1 MARAERFALEP
12 AAAHQLELDQ
22 LAALDLRLEGF
33 AVVAAVNLED
43 DGAAEVLG
51 APLRHKDFSALY
63 EELNGGGGKCA
74 WRLQR
79 DTRESYRFGR
89 RRLADVWRV
98 RVGAQQLYL
107 LRPTVVNTAETSF
120 FRVS

>member
-43 DGAAEVLG
+43 DGAAEVLR

-63 EELNGGGGKCA
+63 EELNGGGSALGA
-74 WRLQR
+74 YNVIQGNPTALAVAVLR
-79 DTRESYRFGR
+79 TSGESGSGHSSFTYSG
-89 RRLADVWRV
+89 
-98 RVGAQQLYL
+98 QQ
-107 LRPTVVNTAETSF
+107 
-120 FRVS
+120 